1 MSSSSKRSSTGSG
14 SSSSSIFSLGCGCK
28 DSKSTSVSDS
38 VSDSFDKSPAVS
50 RPPPPTREM
59 SIEFPTSSSPFKNR
73 FEQDPDESQS
83 FSGLLRQL
91 DDLEKTVLSL
101 PQPTTTRNNN
111 RASSFAVVEVEE
123 EGGGDKRSRRRRS
136 RRTKS
141 EGGGSALEESVAVVK
156 ETEDPLG
163 DFRRSMLQMIVEK
176 EIVDREELS
185 QLLKRF
191 LSLNSPAHH
200 DVILRAFADIWNEV
214 FSGLDATAAP
224 DRQLPAIPRR
234 RR

>member
-14 SSSSSIFSLGCGCK
+14 GGSSGSSIFSLGCGCK

-50 RPPPPTREM
+50 SRPPPPTREM
-59 SIEFPTSSSPFKNR
+59 SIEFPSPFKNR
-73 FEQDPDESQS
+73 FEQDPDEPQS

-101 PQPTTTRNNN
+101 PQPTTATRNNN
-111 RASSFAVVEVEE
+111 RASSFAVVEA
-123 EGGGDKRSRRRRS
+123 EGGEDKRRRS

-141 EGGGSALEESVAVVK
+141 EGGGRALEESVAVVK

-185 QLLKRF
+185 QLLERF

-214 FSGLDATAAP
+214 FSGLDDAAAAP
-224 DRQLPAIPRR
+224 DRRSPAIPRR